1 MCLHAAARKGHVG
14 VVRALLSKG
23 ASVDTK
29 TKVRLHSLISVEEF
43 LYSTHLLVG
52 NYQDNFHSR
61 DQQPCKFISTKGKRL
76 HTKTV

>member
-61 DQQPCKFISTKGKRL
+61 DQQPPKFISTKGKCL